1 MIPTV
6 SRIRPADV
14 LRRSSDQ
21 IRNAAAILAQ
31 IADDTAGTDAER
43 FGALFPG
50 QLDPE
55 VEELNTRR
63 DSTIRIAQR
72 SFSGRL
78 RLAQDGEPR

>member
-1 MIPTV
+1 M
-6 SRIRPADV
+6 

-31 IADDTAGTDAER
+31 IADDTAGSDAER
-43 FGALFPG
+43 FGSLFPG

-55 VEELNTRR
+55 VEERNIRR
-63 DSTIRIAQR
+63 EATIRIAQR

-78 RLAQDGEPR
+78 GLAQDREPR